1 MKSPDAL
8 PVRTSLWEIN
18 SRVVVFAAVGAA
30 LYAVLGLISFTI
42 PGTQNVDIRP
52 AFALVPFIGMRFGP
66 IAGFFTGLVGNMVID
81 QIKGYGALFYWNWS
95 LANALTGLL
104 AGILFA
110 LLVRRISASKEM
122 LRLVLV
128 GAIAW
133 VSMLIGFATTFT
145 DMWLQDLTFGG
156 WASFAFGP
164 LLLSNTLVALILV
177 PALDAIW
184 EPISKRMGR

>member
-1 MKSPDAL
+1 MMSSGAL
-8 PVRTSLWEIN
+8 PVRHSLWEIN

-42 PGTQNVDIRP
+42 PGTQNIDIRP
-52 AFALVPFIGMRFGP
+52 AFAIVPFIGMRFGP

-81 QIKGYGALFYWNWS
+81 QIHGLGAVTFWNWS

-104 AGILFA
+104 AGLLFG
-110 LLVRRISASKEM
+110 LLSGVLANRREV
-122 LRLVLV
+122 LRLVTIAV
-128 GAIAW
+128 IAW
-133 VSMLIGFATTFT
+133 ISMFIAFATTFT
-145 DMWLQDLTFGG
+145 DMWLQDMTFGV
-156 WASFAFGP
+156 WASFALGP
-164 LLLSNTLVALILV
+164 LLASNTLVALLLV